1 MKLMQRLAVVVL
13 MMAGCVA
20 AWADSPLTST
30 DFSAAYAD
38 HPMVEM
44 AGDFVI
50 GAIFSEG
57 DLPAPMAKF
66 LTDKKSPIDVRLAM
80 INKMG
85 WDAAWAMELVEQC
98 IMKNCK
104 AKDEQQLVKKADAG
118 ALIVYAYAKA
128 MGDYFNVV
136 DAQAIAHEAVKKNKG
151 KSFSIDF
158 VASLIDAQWCLDNDI
173 EHLYGVVYEVINE
186 YGDRQDMRTEA
197 VNIVMDYIGLYTE

>member
-57 DLPAPMAKF
+57 DLPEPMVKF

-85 WDAAWAMELVEQC
+85 WEAAWAMELVEQC
-98 IMKNCK
+98 IIKKCK
-104 AKDEQQLVKKADAG
+104 ASDEVQLMKKADAG

-128 MGDYFNVV
+128 LGGYFNVV

-158 VASLIDAQWCLDNDI
+158 VASLIDAQWCLDNDL
-173 EHLYGVVYEVINE
+173 EHLYGVVYKVINE
-186 YGDRQDMRTEA
+186 YGDHQDMRPQA
-197 VNIVMDYIGLYTE
+197 VNIVMDYIGLGGE

>member
-44 AGDFVI
+44 AGD
-50 GAIFSEG
+50 S
-57 DLPAPMAKF
+57 
-66 LTDKKSPIDVRLAM
+66 
-80 INKMG
+80 
-85 WDAAWAMELVEQC
+85 MELVEQC